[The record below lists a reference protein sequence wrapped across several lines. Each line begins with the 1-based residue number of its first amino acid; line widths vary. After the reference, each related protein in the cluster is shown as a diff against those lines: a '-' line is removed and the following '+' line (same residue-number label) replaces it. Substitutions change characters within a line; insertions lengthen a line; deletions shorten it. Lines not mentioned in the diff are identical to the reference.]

1 MTMFDEERL
10 TAIADEEEDRDAS
23 HDAPPPVGADDG
35 SVDFTWARTGGK
47 FRSLFETVGEIFSFT
62 GDTFRALP
70 KLRLYPTEVIR
81 QTALLILGSGLIIW
95 LMEGVMGLE
104 CGTEASYILKQ
115 VGAPIYSGVFDSWC
129 AVRECAPYMWGYILS
144 AKVGCGLVAE
154 IGSMRISEEI
164 DVLEV
169 MGIRPM
175 GFIVASRLAAVW
187 LAVPFLYAVA
197 LGVMF
202 LTEYVVTV
210 VQLHTVS
217 SGGYLFIFWLF
228 QNPLDLFFSFI
239 KVFVE
244 STVIVLI
251 GCYYGYTARG
261 GSVGVG
267 KNTAKSMIANMVMVH
282 LIGMLGTMI
291 FWGQAPRSP
300 IGN

>member
-1 MTMFDEERL
+1 MSVSERPEVEIDDSVL
-10 TAIADEEEDRDAS
+10 PDIPKPEGGE
-23 HDAPPPVGADDG
+23 DG
-35 SVDFTWARTGGK
+35 SAVVGWATVAAK
-47 FRSLFETVGEIFSFT
+47 VRSLFTQIGEILSFSGT
-62 GDTFRALP
+62 AVRSLP

-81 QTALLILGSGLIIW
+81 QTALLVIGSGLIIW
-95 LMEGVMGLE
+95 VMEGVMGLE

-115 VGAPIYSGVFDSWC
+115 IGAPLYSGIFDSWC

-175 GFIVASRLAAVW
+175 GFIVASRLAATW
-187 LAVPFLYAVA
+187 IAVPFLYAVG

-202 LTEYVVTV
+202 LTEYLSTV

-217 SGGYLFIFWLF
+217 GGGYLFVFWLF
-228 QNPLDLFFSFI
+228 QNPLDLVFSLT

-282 LIGMLGTMI
+282 LIGMFGTMF